1 MENKN
6 NVIVWILIVLA
17 VVVFLVFLTLGDR
30 GDNPDFLSEENTEEV
45 GLEENNKYMEKEGV
59 KISII
64 QEGEGKVAESGS
76 LVSMNYTGKLE
87 NGSVFDSNVLPEFG
101 HVEPF
106 VFPLGAGQVI
116 RGWDIGIEGMKV
128 GEKRILEIAPEY
140 AYGERG
146 AGERIPPNSTL
157 IFEVELVDIIQ

>member
-6 NVIVWILIVLA
+6 NIIVWTLIVLA
-17 VVVFLVFLTLGDR
+17 LVVFLVFLTLNSGKDEA
-30 GDNPDFLSEENTEEV
+30 DFLSKESSEV
-45 GLEENNKYMEKEGV
+45 SLEENNKYMEKEGV
-59 KISII
+59 KINIT
-64 QEGEGKVAESGS
+64 QEGQGKIAESGS
-76 LVSMNYTGKLE
+76 MVSMNYTGKLE
-87 NGSVFDSNVLPEFG
+87 DGTVFDSNVLSEFG
-101 HVEPF
+101 HLEPF

-128 GEKRILEIAPEY
+128 GEKRVLEIAPEY